1 MRIWLTVVDRA
12 VPFPSSEGRFL
23 KVGREVERSKAS
35 DKTSGGRND
44 LLAVRT
50 NE

>member
-1 MRIWLTVVDRA
+1 MRIWLTVVDRRA
-12 VPFPSSEGRFL
+12 VPLEGRFL

-35 DKTSGGRND
+35 GKTSGGRND